1 MNTLMCV
8 LETFTPREEFFL
20 TVAYID
26 CCYPFLLET
35 NMAESKKTKSV
46 KNKAVA
52 LRYDQESNRAPVV
65 IGKGEGLIAERII
78 ALARE
83 HDIPIHADADL
94 VEILSRLKVNEE
106 IPPETYILVAEILA
120 FIYRANE
127 KYQPEG

>member
-1 MNTLMCV
+1 
-8 LETFTPREEFFL
+8 
-20 TVAYID
+20 
-26 CCYPFLLET
+26 
-35 NMAESKKTKSV
+35 MAESKKPKFV

-52 LRYDQESNRAPVV
+52 LRYDNESSRAPVV

-94 VEILSRLKVNEE
+94 VEILSRLKMNEE

-120 FIYRANE
+120 FIYRTNE
-127 KYQPEG
+127 KYQPER

>member
-1 MNTLMCV
+1 
-8 LETFTPREEFFL
+8 
-20 TVAYID
+20 
-26 CCYPFLLET
+26 
-35 NMAESKKTKSV
+35 MAESKKSKFI

-52 LRYDQESNRAPVV
+52 LRYDKESNQAPAV

-83 HDIPIHADADL
+83 NDIPIHADADL
-94 VEILSRLKVNEE
+94 VEVLSRLKINEE

-127 KYQPEG
+127 KYQPER